1 MLLLQSACPFCK
13 VHAISAKA
21 AQQMV
26 LRVRDVGNP
35 LPPELSLQPLC
46 PNPRVWMGMMVV
58 LMVQRWAE
66 GRHGP
71 GWGVTNAQG

>member
-1 MLLLQSACPFCK
+1 
-13 VHAISAKA
+13 
-21 AQQMV
+21 MV